1 MGLNLAMEKGKTLNQ
16 LSVGDSFEYTTT
28 VTEDMV
34 VKFAEATG
42 DSNPVHLDE
51 EFAKQTF
58 FKTRIA
64 HGMLSAG
71 LISSVLGTR
80 FPGVG
85 TIYISQTL
93 DFKRPVFL
101 GDEITVRLTVLD
113 KDPDRNRLRLAT
125 VCLNQKGKEV
135 LTGQAVVMPPA

>member
-1 MGLNLAMEKGKTLNQ
+1 MEKGKTLHQ
-16 LSVGDSFEYTTT
+16 LSAGDSFEYTTT
-28 VTEDMV
+28 VTEEMV
-34 VKFAEATG
+34 GKFAEATG

-51 EFAKQTF
+51 EFARQTI
-58 FKTRIA
+58 FKTRVA

-85 TIYISQTL
+85 TIYLSQTL
-93 DFKRPVFL
+93 EFKRPVFL

-113 KDPDRNRLRLAT
+113 KDPEKNRLRLET